1 MLAFDENLIESNHTL
16 SHLESQLMKRCI
28 KIGAMAGFLSG
39 IIVFL
44 GYAMASWWVCSSL
57 RDCPGS
63 WVPYVVI
70 FTIGVA
76 ALTLL
81 GALSAAILRK
91 LYELTRVDGP
101 SP

>member
-1 MLAFDENLIESNHTL
+1 
-16 SHLESQLMKRCI
+16 MKRCI
-28 KIGAMAGFLSG
+28 KIGALGGFLAG

-63 WVPYVVI
+63 WVPYLVI
-70 FTIGVA
+70 FAIGVA
-76 ALTLL
+76 IFTGL
-81 GALSAAILRK
+81 GSLAAAILRG
-91 LYELTRVDGP
+91 LYEVTRVDRP

>member
-1 MLAFDENLIESNHTL
+1 MFAFDENLIESNHTL
-16 SHLESQLMKRCI
+16 SHLESQPMSRCI
-28 KIGAMAGFLSG
+28 KIGAAAGFLSG

-63 WVPYVVI
+63 WVPYLVI
-70 FTIGVA
+70 FAIGVA
-76 ALTLL
+76 TLTLL
-81 GALSAAILRK
+81 GALSAAVLRK
-91 LYELTRVDGP
+91 LYDFTRVDGT